1 MLTLGSF
8 IILLGYFIAY
18 AVLLWYVTCTK
29 HKRIPKIL
37 SVLYFFLCMI
47 PVVNY
52 FVCGIWVWVYW
63 EEYDYDI
70 ELKNNWFNRTFLAYN
85 AE

>member
-1 MLTLGSF
+1 MLLGGF

-18 AVLLWYVTCTK
+18 VILLWYATCT
-29 HKRIPKIL
+29 HHNRIPKIL

-47 PVVNY
+47 PFANY
-52 FVCGIWVWVYW
+52 FICGVWVGTYY
-63 EEYDYDI
+63 EEFEQDI
-70 ELKNNWFNRTFLAYN
+70 ELKDNWFNRTFLAYN

>member
-18 AVLLWYVTCTK
+18 SILLWYATCTY
-29 HKRIPKIL
+29 HKEIPRIL

-47 PVVNY
+47 PAINY
-52 FVCGIWVWVYW
+52 VICGIWVWVYW
-63 EEYDYDI
+63 EEYDYKI
-70 ELKNNWFNRTFLAYN
+70 KLKDNWFNRTFLAYN
-85 AE
+85 AK

>member
-1 MLTLGSF
+1 MFTLGSF

-18 AVLLWYVTCTK
+18 AMLLWYVTCTHHNK
-29 HKRIPKIL
+29 VPKIL

-52 FVCGIWVWVYW
+52 FVCIAWTWGYS
-63 EEYDYDI
+63 EEYKYYI

>member
-1 MLTLGSF
+1 MFTLGSF

>member
-1 MLTLGSF
+1 MFTLGSF

-18 AVLLWYVTCTK
+18 AVLLWYATCTK

-47 PVVNY
+47 PVAIY
-52 FVCGIWVWVYW
+52 FVCSIWVWVYW

>member
-1 MLTLGSF
+1 MFTLGSF

-18 AVLLWYVTCTK
+18 VMLLWYATCTK
-29 HKRIPKIL
+29 HNKVPKIL
-37 SVLYFFLCMI
+37 SVLYFFLCII
-47 PVVNY
+47 PIANY
-52 FVCGIWVWVYW
+52 LICGVWAWVYS
-63 EEYDYDI
+63 EEFKYDI

>member
-70 ELKNNWFNRTFLAYN
+70 ELKDNWFNRTFLAYN